1 MPVPTLTRSGAPVV
15 GPAGTGRPGE
25 GVNVQK
31 LSLRVPAAA
40 RSGPLLAGLAEAVD
54 MRKRLPLDQQISK
67 R

>member
-1 MPVPTLTRSGAPVV
+1 
-15 GPAGTGRPGE
+15 
-25 GVNVQK
+25 VQK